1 MIIQHAI
8 LHILDT
14 NTGSLIASQG
24 EMNVDNVGVHE
35 YIEKLV
41 AKIYRGDLKT
51 GTLVSGSYLDNMLK
65 QDNFPEMTTQLA
77 AKLFDTISVS
87 ETIPAGDLLSFQA
100 TVDEGA
106 IFGLI
111 KLNFGAR
118 YAHAVEYENDE
129 MVNNLVLNQSILP
142 AATQTVD
149 EAVIVNLAES
159 SYQLLEKK
167 QIIDGHR
174 VSYFSENFLEIKPEI
189 SAKENIQ
196 TIKRTVKTIAEK
208 YDEPEHEVL
217 AITQDVIYNSLA
229 ETGSIST
236 DVIAEKVFGD
246 NVSAKQEYQEK
257 VTEKKLPKEVSVV
270 NADKYEKKYRV
281 QKFKLD
287 SGIEISIPINVYQ
300 DLSKVEFVNN
310 PDGTVTLMIKD
321 IETILNKFS
330 V

>member
-159 SYQLLEKK
+159 SYQLLEKSK
-167 QIIDGHR
+167 LLMDIVCPIFQKIFWKLSR
-174 VSYFSENFLEIKPEI
+174 KF
-189 SAKENIQ
+189 Q
-196 TIKRTVKTIAEK
+196 
-208 YDEPEHEVL
+208 
-217 AITQDVIYNSLA
+217 Q
-229 ETGSIST
+229 
-236 DVIAEKVFGD
+236 
-246 NVSAKQEYQEK
+246 
-257 VTEKKLPKEVSVV
+257 KKIFRRLSG
-270 NADKYEKKYRV
+270 RL
-281 QKFKLD
+281 KL
-287 SGIEISIPINVYQ
+287 
-300 DLSKVEFVNN
+300 
-310 PDGTVTLMIKD
+310 
-321 IETILNKFS
+321 
-330 V
+330 